1 MAEARACSQG
11 KKNPRPEAEGRKP
24 FCFHTS
30 RRPLRE
36 EKREAASCPRGN
48 LSNNKTNNKVVFV
61 FYVVF
66 IIYGRQAFLVT
77 QTAT

>member
-1 MAEARACSQG
+1 MAEPSACSQG

-36 EKREAASCPRGN
+36 EKREAASCPKEN
-48 LSNNKTNNKVVFV
+48 LSNNKTNNKLVFV
-61 FYVVF
+61 FYGVF
-66 IIYGRQAFLVT
+66 IICNRHVVFAAR
-77 QTAT
+77 TAT